1 MRAIFPRRSISLKG
15 LTIKMK
21 RQIYLDNAAT
31 TKIRPEAMAEYV
43 RVSENLWGNPSSL
56 HSLGNDAEHVIS
68 AAKQTILNTLG
79 AKDSDIIFTA
89 SGTEANNIAIIGRAL
104 SKERYKKGAKIITT
118 HGEHASV
125 SMPLLELE
133 KQGFKVATLSTKGG
147 KIDMDEL
154 ARELTKDVILVSV
167 MMVNNETGAVYN
179 IPAIARAV
187 RAKCPEAILHVDATQ
202 GYMKIPFTKAGIGAD
217 LITISSHKIEG
228 PKGVGALIVGKDVLK
243 TRGLAPIV
251 HGGGQELG
259 LRSGTENVPGVAAFA
274 EAARLAHSEL
284 SERIKKMSTLRD
296 RLVEKISTDERLSE
310 ISLTLPEN
318 HAPHILNLTLP
329 AIKSETM
336 LHYLSSEG
344 IFVSSGSACSSNGG
358 HVSSALTA
366 YGRSSE
372 DADSS
377 IRVSFSASNTE
388 DDVDALCEALTKGLE
403 KLARIKR

>member
-1 MRAIFPRRSISLKG
+1 
-15 LTIKMK
+15 MK
-21 RQIYLDNAAT
+21 KQIYLDNAAT
-31 TKIRPEAMAEYV
+31 TKIRPESMAEYV
-43 RVSENLWGNPSSL
+43 RVSEELWGNPSSL
-56 HSLGNDAEHVIS
+56 HSLGNDAEHVLT

-79 AKDSDIIFTA
+79 AKDAEIIFTA

-104 SKERYKKGAKIITT
+104 SKERYKKGAKIVTT
-118 HGEHASV
+118 LGEHASV
-125 SMPLLELE
+125 YAPLDEL
-133 KQGFKVATLSTKGG
+133 KKLGFKISALSTKDG
-147 KIDMDEL
+147 KIDPEEL
-154 ARELTKDVILVSV
+154 SRELTPDVVLVSV

-179 IPAIARAV
+179 IPAIARAMKV
-187 RAKCPEAILHVDATQ
+187 KCPEAILHVDATQ
-202 GYMKIPFTKAGIGAD
+202 GYMKIPFTKVGIGAD

-228 PKGVGALIVGKDVLK
+228 PKGVGALVIDKDVIK
-243 TRGLAPIV
+243 KRGLSPIV
-251 HGGGQELG
+251 HGGGQGLG

-284 SERIKKMSTLRD
+284 KDRISKMNSLRD
-296 RLVEKISTDERLSE
+296 RLINRITSDEMLSE

-329 AIKSETM
+329 SIKSETM
-336 LHYLSSEG
+336 LHYLSSDG

-388 DDVDALCEALTKGLE
+388 DDVDALCEALASGLE